1 MRFEYTKGHFALNWP
16 LKDFQSNQ
24 KAQGNSVM
32 RSMFNDFKNEIKM
45 DLTEQKTQLAKQ
57 QLTLSNTNKVTTTL
71 PKK

>member
-1 MRFEYTKGHFALNWP
+1 
-16 LKDFQSNQ
+16 
-24 KAQGNSVM
+24 M